1 MDLREELD
9 LKFISNDILEEVKDL
24 LLDINLNKD
33 HNQIKNSYYDLMEKL
48 TNLYSKSLYNAF
60 RNFVASSVLSKEH
73 LEKTLVREQILQK
86 EIFALNY
93 FLQTK
98 IYSLVLK

>member
-48 TNLYSKSLYNAF
+48 TNLYRKSSDNTF

-73 LEKTLVREQILQK
+73 LEKTLVKEQVVQK
-86 EIFALNY
+86 EIHYLIS
-93 FLQTK
+93 FLQK
-98 IYSLVLK
+98 KLYSLILR